1 MKKHDNIG
9 NLEKEIESLIWD
21 TVKEREQQCA
31 GASSS
36 SSSDLMQLIL
46 EGAVKDQSL
55 GKDSSKRF
63 IVDNCKNIYFAGH
76 ESTAVAA
83 SWCLMLLALHP
94 EWQNHI
100 RTELTQVCGDSL
112 PDADSLPHLKTVN
125 GN

>member
-1 MKKHDNIG
+1 
-9 NLEKEIESLIWD
+9 
-21 TVKEREQQCA
+21 
-31 GASSS
+31 
-36 SSSDLMQLIL
+36 MQLIL
-46 EGAVKDQSL
+46 EEASAGNDDAVV
-55 GKDSSKRF
+55 GKVSSQRF
-63 IVDNCKNIYFAGH
+63 VIENLKHVYFNASH

-112 PDADSLPHLKTVN
+112 LDADSLPHLKTVN